1 MVATMLVMQQPIQSL
16 ILEVNHFYTN
26 TGTGIFTFL
35 AANQEPEP
43 AAKRKKRRIPLITF
57 PA

>member
-1 MVATMLVMQQPIQSL
+1 MQQPIQSL